1 MDYTKLLIMYNYYG
15 VTTLDDLIEK
25 INMEKNNPDY
35 DSSYLNRLEKA
46 LIYIR
51 SKYGNI
57 RVVSATF
64 PMKGNSKWEGRNIEF
79 AEYFEN
85 KIRSI
90 TKSKG
95 YYLISEV
102 IKDSDGNLILI
113 VGKPDGLSLGNKGY
127 NANIYEVKSFDLDGF
142 YATFELKKDEYFI
155 KRILNRIKIISDQLI
170 VYQYLLERTIN
181 YGLIGKVESINLYGK
196 IYFYSKDIENLYG
209 AKKIIRQN
217 IKKIMIGAVKY
228 NAYNLILNK
237 KVETTHINNEEIHYF
252 EIDFR
257 VRYNLKA
264 IEIYFNDLN
273 KLLKSLKPVNNGGL

>member
-1 MDYTKLLIMYNYYG
+1 MYNHYG

-25 INMEKNNPDY
+25 INMEKNYPDY

-46 LIYIR
+46 LIYIK

-57 RVVSATF
+57 RVVAATF

-85 KIRSI
+85 MMRSL
-90 TKSKG
+90 TKSGK

-102 IKDSDGNLILI
+102 IKVGDEDLILI
-113 VGKPDGLSLGNKGY
+113 VGKPDGLSFRGKGY
-127 NANIYEVKSFDLDGF
+127 KANIYEVKSFDLNDF
-142 YATFELKKDEYFI
+142 YATSESKKDEDFI

-181 YGLIGKVESINLYGK
+181 YGLIGKVGNINLYGR
-196 IYFYSKDIENLYG
+196 IYPYSKNIENLHD
-209 AKKIIRQN
+209 AKRIIGQN

-228 NAYNLILNK
+228 NAYNFILNK
-237 KVETTHINNEEIHYF
+237 KVETAYINNKEIYYF
-252 EIDFR
+252 KIDFR
-257 VRYNLKA
+257 VRYNPKA

-273 KLLKSLKPVNNGGL
+273 KLLKSLKPVDNGGL